1 MGMERNTTLTFLM
14 TDTLKNF
21 EGEKCFMSYDQFDQ
35 YASWLPECNG
45 VYPAPLPERL
55 DYSPPAV
62 HAFDGHISPNDT
74 VSPTPMKSLPSWDE
88 STRELKI
95 ILHRHPVSPAFL
107 QDAYKAAK
115 KNHGQVRTVAA
126 YVFHGLGDS
135 QTIRVLRSM
144 NFAKDETRSFSHG
157 VCYTR
162 DMRKQEPKPS
172 KPEPK
177 PEPKELGWLE
187 QELKQTVDSLE
198 ALKQMGV
205 HKSFLIT
212 LEAQAADLQNQV
224 ASQNSVQD
232 TDEWKELDRQ
242 EREIQ
247 EQLDELKLGGTCQP

>member
-1 MGMERNTTLTFLM
+1 
-14 TDTLKNF
+14 
-21 EGEKCFMSYDQFDQ
+21 MSYEFDPNE
-35 YASWLPECNG
+35 SWLPECNG
-45 VYPAPLPERL
+45 IYPAIRECEPERL

-162 DMRKQEPKPS
+162 DMRKQEPKPEPRP
-172 KPEPK
+172 KPK
-177 PEPKELGWLE
+177 PEPKSLGWLE
-187 QELKQTVDSLE
+187 RELQIVTAAVDE
-198 ALKQMGV
+198 RRRMGI
-205 HKSFLIT
+205 HETFLT
-212 LEAQAADLQNQV
+212 GLLSQQAELQKQV
-224 ASQNSVQD
+224 ASQDSVKD
-232 TDEWKELDRQ
+232 TEEWKELCRQ
-242 EREIQ
+242 ERELQRQIG
-247 EQLDELKLGGTCQP
+247 ELKRGQTCQP

>member
-1 MGMERNTTLTFLM
+1 M
-14 TDTLKNF
+14 
-21 EGEKCFMSYDQFDQ
+21 FDPNE
-35 YASWLPECNG
+35 SWLPECNRI
-45 VYPAPLPERL
+45 YPAIREREPQAL
-55 DYSPPAV
+55 ERFDSSTYSPPAV

-107 QDAYKAAK
+107 QDAHKAAK

-162 DMRKQEPKPS
+162 DMRKQEPKPP

-177 PEPKELGWLE
+177 PEPKELNWLE
-187 QELKQTVDSLE
+187 QELKQTTDALE
-198 ALKQMGV
+198 ARKKLGV
-205 HKSFLIT
+205 HKTFLIT
-212 LEAQAADLQNQV
+212 LEAQAAELQKQV
-224 ASQNSVQD
+224 DAQDSVQG
-232 TDEWKELDRQ
+232 TEEWLELDRQ

-247 EQLDELKLGGTCQP
+247 KQLDEFRLSKNIIY

>member
-1 MGMERNTTLTFLM
+1 MNQVFTQIVY
-14 TDTLKNF
+14 
-21 EGEKCFMSYDQFDQ
+21 EGEIMSYEFNE
-35 YASWLPECNG
+35 SWLPECNG
-45 VYPAPLPERL
+45 IYPAIREREPERL

-162 DMRKQEPKPS
+162 DMRKQEPKPP

-187 QELKQTVDSLE
+187 QELKMVTDSIE
-198 ALKQMGV
+198 ARRKLGC
-205 HKSFLIT
+205 HESFLT
-212 LEAQAADLQNQV
+212 RLLSQQADLQKQV
-224 ASQNSVQD
+224 ASQNSVQG
-232 TDEWKELDRQ
+232 TEEWQELDRQ

-247 EQLDELKLGGTCQP
+247 KQLDELKRGQS